1 MSPLYVIR
9 SEVRATFLLAAPLA
23 LTQLAQMAMSF
34 VDVMMIGRLGTAAL
48 AGGVLGSVLFF
59 TPLLVCMGVVM
70 AVNPMV
76 AQAVGAG
83 DGDEVGRSARQGLWL
98 AGALGVPLVFLF
110 GPSEWFLLAMGQEPE
125 AASLAA
131 DYLLAIRWGIIPN
144 LLFTALRGFCE
155 GLARPRP
162 VLIITLIAVLLNVF
176 GNWVLMYGK
185 FGFPALGLAGCGW
198 SSSIVMAAMLV
209 MLVIY
214 IRWSPGLKT
223 YRVFAGLRKPDR
235 AHFRTLFKLGW
246 PIGAQFGLEAG
257 LFSAATLII
266 GLFGTTALAAHQ
278 IALNASS
285 VTFMIPL
292 GVGMAATVR
301 VGQAAGAGDTL
312 GSARAGWT
320 AIAMGTAFMF
330 GSAMLF
336 WFKPEWVVWIYTG
349 QNAAGPVDT
358 AVVQLAAGLLAIAGV
373 FQLFDG
379 AQATAAGALR
389 GLKDTRVPMLI
400 GAMSYWIVGIG
411 IGLSLAFGF
420 GLEAKGIWWGLTSG
434 LATAAVLLNARF
446 RYLTGAVHRKRNEAI
461 SSVG

>member
-1 MSPLYVIR
+1 MPPLYVVR

-34 VDVMMIGRLGTAAL
+34 VDVMMIGRLGTAAM
-48 AGGVLGSVLFF
+48 AGGVLGTVLFF
-59 TPLLVCMGVVM
+59 TLLLICMGVVM

-76 AQAVGAG
+76 AQAAGAG
-83 DGDEVGRSARQGLWL
+83 DEAEVGRSARQGLWL
-98 AGALGVPLVFLF
+98 ATALGIPLVLLF
-110 GPSEWFLLAMGQEPE
+110 GPSEWFLLAMGQDPD
-125 AASLAA
+125 AAALASG
-131 DYLLAIRWGIIPN
+131 YLAAIRWGILPN
-144 LLFTALRGFCE
+144 LWFTALRGFCE

-162 VLIITLIAVLLNVF
+162 VLVITLIAVLVNMF

-185 FGFPALGLAGCGW
+185 FGLPALGLAGCGW
-198 SSSIVMAAMLV
+198 SSAIVMATMCV
-209 MLVIY
+209 MLVVY
-214 IRWSPGLKT
+214 IRRAPTLKK
-223 YRVFAGLRKPDR
+223 YRVFVGLRKPDR
-235 AHFRTLFKLGW
+235 QHFRTLFKLGW

-257 LFSAATLII
+257 LFSASTLMV

-278 IALNASS
+278 VALNASS
-285 VTFMIPL
+285 VTFMVPL

-301 VGQAAGAGDTL
+301 VGQAVGARDAL

-320 AIAMGTAFMF
+320 AISMGTAFMF

-336 WFKPEWVVWIYTG
+336 WFRPEWVVWIYTG
-349 QNAAGPVDT
+349 QNAAGPTDA

-400 GAMSYWIVGIG
+400 GAAAYWVVGIG
-411 IGLSLAFGF
+411 TALVLAFGL
-420 GLEAKGIWWGLTSG
+420 GLEAKGIWWGLTGG
-434 LATAAVLLNARF
+434 LATAAMLLNARF
-446 RYLTGAVHRKRNEAI
+446 RHLAKAERSQPEEAMLTG
-461 SSVG
+461 